1 MEVPKVM
8 FNLRQANLQD
18 LETLIQLRLEL
29 LREVGN
35 IKTDCDTTK
44 LAQAIRKYLGEKIP
58 SGEFLAWVAEVD
70 SQIVATS
77 GLVFFQRPPS
87 NGNLSGIE
95 AYVMNVYTI
104 PMWRGQGIATAVLK
118 EIITFVKTTEAKRL
132 CLYATE
138 DGKRLYEKLGLISTT
153 KEMEIVWH

>member
-1 MEVPKVM
+1 M

-35 IKTDCDTTK
+35 IKADCDTTN

-95 AYVMNVYTI
+95 GYVMNVYTI

>member
-1 MEVPKVM
+1 M

-18 LETLIQLRLEL
+18 LETLVQLRLEL

-35 IKTDCDTTK
+35 IKVDCDNTN
-44 LAQAIRKYLGEKIP
+44 LAKAIRKYLGEKIP

>member
-1 MEVPKVM
+1 M

-77 GLVFFQRPPS
+77 GLVFFQR
-87 NGNLSGIE
+87 LLLM
-95 AYVMNVYTI
+95 V
-104 PMWRGQGIATAVLK
+104 
-118 EIITFVKTTEAKRL
+118 
-132 CLYATE
+132 
-138 DGKRLYEKLGLISTT
+138 ISQA
-153 KEMEIVWH
+153 